1 MKKLLFFALVIA
13 GITSLN
19 SCAKCLKCKNS
30 TESQKFCTKNNEDQ
44 ADLDVAKV
52 YYESNGYKCAI
63 STGSL

>member
-1 MKKLLFFALVIA
+1 MKRILFSALVFV
-13 GITSLN
+13 GVCSLN
-19 SCAKCLKCKNS
+19 SYAKCLKCKNS